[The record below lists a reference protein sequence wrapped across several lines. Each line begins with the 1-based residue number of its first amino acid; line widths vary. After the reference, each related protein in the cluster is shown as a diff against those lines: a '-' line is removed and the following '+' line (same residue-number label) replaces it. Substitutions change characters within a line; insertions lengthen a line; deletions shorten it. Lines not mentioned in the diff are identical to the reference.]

1 MPQNNAGVTAEEEAA
16 LRVHF
21 IRPLLNLALRRPP
34 TAEDWNAA
42 WWHPADPHG
51 VPSRDDTVIVSD
63 GPRYAQVLT
72 DPNDAGQVLVAW
84 ISPHSLEQAAK
95 SLTAEMVHPDFAEI
109 VGTDARHRVFG
120 GWVLGER
127 LAALTDEERA
137 DRTFLHRR
145 FAGEI
150 LHAADPVT
158 VARRLLA
165 EHRENVGRY
174 GTRDNHARIARDKAY
189 GPALVVQKLVQ
200 AFPRHPEVALAVVQK
215 RMYPLHAVRVVA
227 TTP

>member
-1 MPQNNAGVTAEEEAA
+1 MPQNNAGVTIEEEAA

-21 IRPLLNLALRRPP
+21 IRPLLNLALRQPP
-34 TAEDWNAA
+34 TAEDWQAA

-51 VPSRDDTVIVSD
+51 VPSRDDTVIVQD

-72 DPNDAGQVLVAW
+72 DPNDTGQVLVAW
-84 ISPHSLEQAAK
+84 ISRHSLEQAAK

-109 VGTDARHRVFG
+109 VGADARHRVLG
-120 GWVLGER
+120 EWVLGER
-127 LAALTDEERA
+127 LAALTDAERA
-137 DRTFLHRR
+137 DRTFLHST

-150 LHAADPVT
+150 RSAADPAAV
-158 VARRLLA
+158 VRRLLVD
-165 EHRENVGRY
+165 HRDNVARY

-200 AFPRHPEVALAVVQK
+200 AFPRHPEAALAVVQK
-215 RMYPLHAVRVVA
+215 RMYPTGAVRVV